1 MDKWDTINDSRQ
13 RFCVGYL
20 FSPDLTKV
28 VLIRKNRPDWQATK
42 LNGVGG
48 KLQDGETPLRGMQR
62 EFLEETGLEH
72 WDWEPLARLE
82 FDEAVVWFFWGKS
95 CLYDLCETKTD
106 EGVGIYK
113 IGLLSTLELV
123 PNSRWL
129 IPMAISF
136 TKGERARCFVVREV
150 YDGV

>member
-1 MDKWDTINDSRQ
+1 MSGI
-13 RFCVGYL
+13 L

-28 VLIRKNRPDWQATK
+28 VLIRKNRPEWQASK

-106 EGVGIYK
+106 ERVGLQ
-113 IGLLSTLELV
+113 GRL
-123 PNSRWL
+123 
-129 IPMAISF
+129 A
-136 TKGERARCFVVREV
+136 GGA
-150 YDGV
+150 

>member
-1 MDKWDTINDSRQ
+1 MAGR
-13 RFCVGYL
+13 
-20 FSPDLTKV
+20 
-28 VLIRKNRPDWQATK
+28 

-48 KLQDGETPLRGMQR
+48 RLEDGETPLRGMQR
-62 EFLEETGLEH
+62 EFKEETGLEH

>member
-1 MDKWDTINDSRQ
+1 MDKWDTIYDSRQ

-72 WDWEPLARLE
+72 WEWKPLARLE
-82 FDEAVVWFFWGKS
+82 FEKAVVWFFWGTS
-95 CLYDLCETKTD
+95 CLYDLVETKTD
-106 EGVGIYK
+106 EPVEVYK
-113 IGLLSTLELV
+113 VGLLGALNLV
-123 PNSRWL
+123 PNSCWL

-136 TKGERARCFVVREV
+136 TKGERANCFVVHEV
-150 YDGV
+150 YDAV